1 MAGAS
6 GATVANDSY
15 GSSYDNAG
23 ERSWQLRHDYD
34 FAALGAPGLTLMN
47 RYIKGTHAHAG
58 GVTHGEEAGR
68 ETEVGYT
75 VQSGS
80 FKSLYVRWRNSTVR
94 RDYGNTNNFNENRLI
109 VSYPVSIF

>member
-1 MAGAS
+1 
-6 GATVANDSY
+6 
-15 GSSYDNAG
+15 
-23 ERSWQLRHDYD
+23 
-34 FAALGAPGLTLMN
+34 MN

-68 ETEVGYT
+68 ETEFGYT

-80 FKSLYVRWRNSTVR
+80 FKSLYLRWRNSTVR